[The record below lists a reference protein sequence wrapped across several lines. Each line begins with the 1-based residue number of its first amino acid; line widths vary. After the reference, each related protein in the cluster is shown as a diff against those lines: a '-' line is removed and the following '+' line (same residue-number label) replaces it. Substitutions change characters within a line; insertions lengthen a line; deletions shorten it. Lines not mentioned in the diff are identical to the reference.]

1 MLRLIIL
8 TIVAVLLA
16 ACGTN
21 VSPAAP
27 TKPCWDGSM
36 ARPCPPKPKPP
47 EPTPEPEPEP
57 TPPIVVVPEPPVVE
71 PEPEPEP
78 TPPIVEPEP
87 EPTPPIVEPTPPSG
101 TTLKA
106 VQACSSN
113 PYAVAFDSSNPPLP
127 IFDKLVVGQS
137 YTVVGLPAL
146 GPETTPTRYRA
157 VWLPS
162 RGVAVYYRESCFG

>member
-16 ACGTN
+16 ACGAN

-71 PEPEPEP
+71 PEPEP
-78 TPPIVEPEP
+78 TPPIVVPP
-87 EPTPPIVEPTPPSG
+87 PTGP
-101 TTLKA
+101 TLKA
-106 VQACSSN
+106 VQACTSA
-113 PYAVAFDSSNPPLP
+113 PYPIGNTSDATDGTAFPVYGQ
-127 IFDKLVVGQS
+127 LVVGQV
-137 YTVVGLPAL
+137 YPYLATGL
-146 GPETTPTRYRA
+146 GHQVTPTRYKA
-157 VWLPS
+157 VTLPS
-162 RGVAVYYRESCFG
+162 GVSTYFLETCFG